1 MNRTLPLLALA
12 ATLLLPTAAFAQDH
26 PLYIGQGNHVTLA
39 LGVGLAGQPD
49 SDLVS
54 LQPTLEARFAIAP
67 TLGLQLVVPA
77 MFVDLSTGSDGATRF
92 ELANP
97 SVALEVLLDTRP
109 GTVEMFRFG
118 VAMPVLSR
126 PDGVSLD
133 AFGDTLMQAVNVAM
147 ATGARGLFDMWRYAP
162 DTLSLFAEFQATAD
176 HDGVFLDFRGAIGL
190 LIPTA
195 DSSEAEFTV
204 QALGRVGF
212 GSVVRPF
219 AGLGVVLIPTKTV
232 GLSGENDAFQFGLQA
247 GLLFALGG
255 ARIDAY
261 AQINIDRPAGFSF
274 DDNGIFGMHIAATL
288 PF

>member
-1 MNRTLPLLALA
+1 LSALA
-12 ATLLLPTAAFAQDH
+12 ATLLVATPALAQDH
-26 PLYIGQGNHVTLA
+26 PLYIGQHNHVTLA
-39 LGVGLAGQPD
+39 LGVGLAGQTN

-54 LQPTLEARFAIAP
+54 LQPTLEARFGFSP
-67 TLGLQLVVPA
+67 GLGLQLVLPA
-77 MFVDLSTGSDGATRF
+77 MFVDLSTEVEGATRF

-97 SVALEVLLDTRP
+97 SVALEMLLDTGP
-109 GTVEMFRFG
+109 ATIEALRFG
-118 VAMPVLSR
+118 VAIPVLSR
-126 PDGVSLD
+126 PSGVNLS

-162 DTLSLFAEFQATAD
+162 DTLSLFAEFQATSD
-176 HDGVFLDFRGAIGL
+176 LDGVYLDFRGAVGL

-195 DSSEAEFTV
+195 DSSDAEFTV

-212 GSVVRPF
+212 GGVVRPF

-232 GLSGENDAFQFGLQA
+232 GLSGQDDAFQVGVQA
-247 GLLFALGG
+247 GVLVELGA
-255 ARIDAY
+255 ARVDVY

-274 DDNGIFGMHIAATL
+274 DDNGVFGMHLAATV